1 MTSSTNLATT
11 ISGDA
16 LAVGE
21 NTAVSGTI
29 SVTTTDVGPVTR
41 STAEATFTAM
51 AQSPEGGDAYAV
63 ADTSAT
69 ADGADLLITHSTNT
83 TGTDDSGGLATMTAT
98 STTSLFAL
106 DIEAVDLP
114 VGTISVEP
122 TTWHDDPCLTG
133 IIDGNVATLDA
144 SVQATG
150 ENTLAG
156 VDMSVM
162 TTDVISSVSASAITI
177 A

>member
-1 MTSSTNLATT
+1 MTSSTNLVTT

-41 STAEATFTAM
+41 STAEATFTAT

-63 ADTSAT
+63 ADTTAT
-69 ADGADLLITHSTNT
+69 ADGADLLITHSTNI
-83 TGTDDSGGLATMTAT
+83 TGTGDSSGLTTMIA
-98 STTSLFAL
+98 SSTSLFAL

-114 VGTISVEP
+114 VGTISVEGA
-122 TTWHDDPCLTG
+122 TWHDDPCLTG
-133 IIDGNVATLDA
+133 IIEGNVATLDA
-144 SVQATG
+144 SAQAAG
-150 ENTLAG
+150 DNTLAE